1 MMPDVLVPEQLDLTY
16 LEAVTEAERERQRQ
30 IVRARDYHEG
40 DQPTFLSDRQREYLN
55 IKNPNEE
62 FSMNVTRI
70 VVTAVGERLIVKALT
85 CGDEASQTAAAG
97 WWKAN
102 RLGAV
107 AADVHEQALV
117 AGEHFVVVDW
127 DTQAKAPRFT
137 ANPRCTSLDVD
148 DAGGYGVWVDYP
160 DDDPMRPPERAVK
173 RWVDEGRD
181 ERGRTFTTSL
191 ATVYYPDRIEKYI
204 YSGGWKQLVTQGEA
218 WPLPWKDAAGKP
230 LGIPV
235 IPFSNRSLRPEAL
248 DAWPLQD
255 ALNKTLIDLLAA
267 ADTNGFPIFKA
278 FGYTPTTDGKDL
290 ASDGS
295 NALNIVPGIVI
306 GSRKPPSEAS
316 FDVIPAAPLT
326 ELRELKADLVM
337 DVAIVT
343 DTPVSR
349 FKISGQVAAEGTLK
363 EQAEPLYAKVRIR
376 QELFGAAWEQ
386 CFAMARKLANLY
398 GSAGLDETQP
408 YATAWEPISARSAAE
423 DQADWKAKRE
433 AGVPKRQIWLEM
445 GYTQE
450 QIDGFLADPEVR
462 NGTFATYP
470 AP

>member
-40 DQPTFLSDRQREYLN
+40 DQPTFLSDRLREFLN
-55 IKNPNEE
+55 IQDADEE
-62 FSMNVTRI
+62 FPMNVTRI
-70 VVTAVGERLIVKALT
+70 VVTAVAERLVIKALT
-85 CGDEASQTAAAG
+85 CGDEDSQAAAAA

-107 AADVHEQALV
+107 SADVHEQALV
-117 AGEHFVVVDW
+117 IGEHFVIVDL
-127 DTQAKAPRFT
+127 DSANQPRFT
-137 ANPRCTSLDVD
+137 PHPRYTDLDVD

-173 RWVDEGRD
+173 RWVEDGED
-181 ERGRTFTTSL
+181 ERGRSVTRTR
-191 ATVYYPDRIEKYI
+191 ATVYYPDRVEKYVFA
-204 YSGGWKQLVTQGEA
+204 GGWQPLVTEGEP
-218 WPLPWKDAAGKP
+218 WPLPWKDAAGQP

-235 IPFSNRSLRPEAL
+235 IPFSNRGLRPEAL

-278 FGYTPTTDGKDL
+278 FGFVPTTDGRAL
-290 ASDGS
+290 ESDGS
-295 NALNIVPGIVI
+295 NALNIVPGTIV
-306 GSRKPPSEAS
+306 GSSKPANEAT
-316 FDVIPAAPLT
+316 FDVIPAASLA
-326 ELRELKADLVM
+326 ELRALKSDFVM

-363 EQAEPLYAKVRIR
+363 EQAEPLYAKARIR

-408 YATAWEPISARSAAE
+408 YAAAWQPISARSAAE